1 MTKQEFLALA
11 ADKYESLQKL
21 NDNLNFYDYEKGFE
35 QIWTDLGR
43 NILEKNIGEIP
54 QNHQKKT

>member
-11 ADKYESLQKL
+11 ADRYESLQKL